1 MALTATPDGAWSLAD
16 PCTRLPAPLPEPTAG
31 VNFAREGMHPTD
43 WAVLVSREGQ
53 VVGGGG
59 GGEGVTSPGE
69 AAGRGGGVEGRVGRA
84 RGRARGDTKKKDAPL
99 SLLGSTSRA
108 PHPPLRASQVA
119 VHSDAWLTKVAFFH
133 AAAKPLDA
141 AERAELFR
149 RMNELPTLLEEVGGW
164 VEKKGGGG
172 QGGGGGR
179 DQGGG
184 GGEGGGAVWRCA
196 SLPRR
201 PVCAARRALPC
212 LLLA

>member
-1 MALTATPDGAWSLAD
+1 MK
-16 PCTRLPAPLPEPTAG
+16 RLGEG
-31 VNFAREGMHPTD
+31 VGWRG
-43 WAVLVSREGQ
+43 GC
-53 VVGGGG
+53 GGGG
-59 GGEGVTSPGE
+59 
-69 AAGRGGGVEGRVGRA
+69 RA
-84 RGRARGDTKKKDAPL
+84 RRQKKKNM
-99 SLLGSTSRA
+99 LLGSTRA
-108 PHPPLRASQVA
+108 PLTPPLRASQVA

-164 VEKKGGGG
+164 VEKKGGGRG
-172 QGGGGGR
+172 EQGGGGP
-179 DQGGG
+179 
-184 GGEGGGAVWRCA
+184 VWRCA